1 MQEGGR
7 EEGRQRSVPCVEFPV
22 SPRPASSRPPSAMG
36 AKLVLD
42 LILRWFFH
50 SGPTPRLEA
59 LLDAEG
65 GLHEAYIDS
74 VNFRTSMRC
83 RARDASRLFAAMRFD
98 DWLSFRIKLRD
109 CRILW
114 TESLAH
120 EAMEELRRLNNIY
133 HQSLRMGSRW
143 LGEIYE
149 NVDDALTDSEEDED
163 EDGLV

>member
-1 MQEGGR
+1 
-7 EEGRQRSVPCVEFPV
+7 
-22 SPRPASSRPPSAMG
+22 MG
-36 AKLVLD
+36 TKLALD

-83 RARDASRLFAAMRFD
+83 RARDASRLFAAMRFN

-109 CRILW
+109 CQLLW
-114 TESLAH
+114 TQSLAH
-120 EAMEELRRLNNIY
+120 EALAELRHRSLY
-133 HQSLRMGSRW
+133 HQSPWTGPLW
-143 LGEIYE
+143 LGPHVGLGETYE
-149 NVDDALTDSEEDED
+149 NVTDAPQFTDSEEDED
-163 EDGLV
+163 GPV